1 MRVRTAVLLAFASLT
16 LIGASRPLN
25 PLVPRVPNENA
36 VRLAECAEGAAP
48 APMPRIEVADLPD
61 LPEPPIT
68 APPSSGLRTQLRDA
82 QTAVTRDD
90 HSSFEAAL
98 ARARNTLSDY
108 PAGGEKNA
116 AQNVVRVY
124 EDIAVLWDAQ
134 FTSPFFGEES
144 AAYRAAS
151 AYPGWSEAIRR
162 QILVDDR
169 DRRFYPA
176 RESRQFLAGV
186 AATRLERLGV
196 RTPAVATPRVAER
209 EEEPDAALPS
219 VRPRRKPGKVETHAS
234 AEPRRSTTGGS
245 TRRATSSSS
254 GSSAGAS
261 RSTTARST
269 ASPSRATSSPSTTPS
284 RATTPSSSPAP
295 ARATTPAPAPP
306 PVRSTTPSPAPR
318 VNEPAPPITQ
328 PAAPVDT
335 PTDSVPTQSVP
346 TQSAP
351 TDSAPTETSPLGDD
365 PASATDPAATDTATA
380 GTTDSAATTAV
391 ATDTTATTEPDPPAR
406 KRNLVIPLLLILV
419 GIGVLIVL
427 FRSSS

>member
-25 PLVPRVPNENA
+25 PLVPRMANENA

-61 LPEPPIT
+61 LPEPPVT

-82 QTAVTRDD
+82 QTALTRDD
-90 HSSFEAAL
+90 RPSFDAAL

-124 EDIAVLWDAQ
+124 EDVAVLWDAQ
-134 FTSPFFGEES
+134 FSSPFFGEES
-144 AAYRAAS
+144 AAYRAANGYS
-151 AYPGWSEAIRR
+151 GWSEAIRR

-176 RESRQFLAGV
+176 RESRQFLATV

-196 RTPAVATPRVAER
+196 KTPSAASPRVVER
-209 EEEPDAALPS
+209 EDPNAALPS
-219 VRPRRKPGKVETHAS
+219 VQPRRRPGKVETHAS
-234 AEPRRSTTGGS
+234 AEPRRSS
-245 TRRATSSSS
+245 TPRSSASRSSSS
-254 GSSAGAS
+254 TSRSSTRSSTPSSASSSAPP
-261 RSTTARST
+261 RST
-269 ASPSRATSSPSTTPS
+269 ATPKPSPVRTA
-284 RATTPSSSPAP
+284 
-295 ARATTPAPAPP
+295 TPAPTPVIPP
-306 PVRSTTPSPAPR
+306 PVR
-318 VNEPAPPITQ
+318 EPAPPSTTI
-328 PAAPVDT
+328 
-335 PTDSVPTQSVP
+335 
-346 TQSAP
+346 
-351 TDSAPTETSPLGDD
+351 PTETVATETSSTETSSTETSSPIVEE
-365 PASATDPAATDTATA
+365 PPSATDTMMTE
-380 GTTDSAATTAV
+380 
-391 ATDTTATTEPDPPAR
+391 TTATTDSVAPATDSTATTATVSEPEPVAR

-427 FRSSS
+427 FRTST